1 MKKMI
6 FGAVM
11 VLAIGMGVIQ
21 VEAGCDYS
29 LPRKHNLS
37 KREKRDLS
45 ILLSNAAVK
54 GRVREV
60 EQLALQ
66 GAEVDYIIDGGNTAL
81 MYAAERGYIETINI
95 LIALGADVDHAN
107 KCGNTALIWAAR
119 ASQYETARI
128 LLLNGANVN
137 HKNNDGQDALY
148 WAGRSLRSNNNREAT
163 VNVIK
168 QGIAGELKCP
178 HHEKIKSAAKVA
190 S

>member
-37 KREKRDLS
+37 KQEKRDLS
-45 ILLSNAAVK
+45 ILLSNAAVR
-54 GRVREV
+54 GRVKEI
-60 EQLALQ
+60 EQLSLQ

-81 MYAAERGYIETINI
+81 MYAAERGHIETINI
-95 LIALGADVDHAN
+95 LIALGAEVDHAN
-107 KCGNTALIWAAR
+107 NDGNTALIWAAR
-119 ASQYETARI
+119 KSQYESARI

-137 HKNNDGQDALY
+137 HKNKVGQDALQ
-148 WAGRSLRSNNNREAT
+148 WAEWSIRSNNREAT